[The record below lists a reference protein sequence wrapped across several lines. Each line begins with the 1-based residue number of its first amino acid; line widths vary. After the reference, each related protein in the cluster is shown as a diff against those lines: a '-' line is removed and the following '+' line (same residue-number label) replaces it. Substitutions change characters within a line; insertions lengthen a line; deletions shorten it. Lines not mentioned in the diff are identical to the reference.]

1 MSTQISFQNRLEY
14 QFYLNLFWTTRL
26 RQRKV
31 KTMSD
36 SGISDS
42 SNDSNN
48 KVEYLE
54 TVFDE
59 EEKENYDVFDMP
71 QRNRNLQRKPFL
83 SRSVMNLGA
92 VSSSVFSNKSLRRSE
107 SSSTLASSIGSLS
120 PVPVSDIK
128 NLNNNYQNLLT
139 QATTKIKKLNID
151 VEKLEQEQEK
161 LLRAN
166 VDLALETKSLLID
179 QKTWK
184 KDEQVRNIS
193 SKTFF
198 FIKS

>member
-48 KVEYLE
+48 KVEDLE

-198 FIKS
+198 I

>member
-1 MSTQISFQNRLEY
+1 MSTQISFQNWLEC
-14 QFYLNLFWTTRL
+14 QFYSNLFWATRL

-48 KVEYLE
+48 KVEDLE

-92 VSSSVFSNKSLRRSE
+92 VSSSLFPNKSLRRSE
-107 SSSTLASSIGSLS
+107 SSFTLASSIGSLS

-161 LLRAN
+161 LLQAN

-184 KDEQVRNIS
+184 KDEQVGNRLS
-193 SKTFF
+193 QFF
-198 FIKS
+198 FL